1 MLADAHI
8 LSLGYLWWWF
18 HFMIQGSNKFL
29 KNTRGKNL
37 QNAKE
42 VFSSWMLLEGS
53 IKVFM
58 KNNIY
63 NLATYFQD
71 RAKESD
77 SREVKKNK
85 RLKKNSLLR

>member
-1 MLADAHI
+1 
-8 LSLGYLWWWF
+8 
-18 HFMIQGSNKFL
+18 
-29 KNTRGKNL
+29 
-37 QNAKE
+37 
-42 VFSSWMLLEGS
+42 MLLDSS

-63 NLATYFQD
+63 NLATYIQD

>member
-1 MLADAHI
+1 
-8 LSLGYLWWWF
+8 
-18 HFMIQGSNKFL
+18 
-29 KNTRGKNL
+29 
-37 QNAKE
+37 
-42 VFSSWMLLEGS
+42 MLLESS

-63 NLATYFQD
+63 NLATYIQD

-77 SREVKKNK
+77 SREVKKKNK